1 MKIGSM
7 STYESKPCALCNRK
21 TTSYKIYEQSNMQ
34 LRIPLCD
41 TKDRKC
47 FDKVDVKDTT
57 TFFLKVI
64 KKDIQEDAK

>member
-1 MKIGSM
+1 MRIGSM
-7 STYESKPCALCNRK
+7 STYESKPCVFCNRK
-21 TTSYKIYEQSNMQ
+21 TTSFKIYEQSNMQ

>member
-1 MKIGSM
+1 MRIGSM

-57 TFFLKVI
+57 TFFLKV
-64 KKDIQEDAK
+64 

>member
-1 MKIGSM
+1 MRIGSM

>member
-1 MKIGSM
+1 MRIGSM
-7 STYESKPCALCNRK
+7 STYESKPCVFCNRK
-21 TTSYKIYEQSNMQ
+21 TTSFKIYEQSNMQ

-41 TKDRKC
+41 TDERTC

-64 KKDIQEDAK
+64 KKDIREDAK

>member
-64 KKDIQEDAK
+64 KKDIHEDAK